1 MLIDDKANDLKNRIA
16 SVIMAAGRGSRMEG
30 FKGNKTLLPL
40 KPGTSPFE
48 GDVPILLYILKNLP
62 SGPKAIVVHHQ
73 EHAVMD
79 ATRGLDVSYCRQ
91 PLLNGTGGA
100 LLVTKDFLGTIDCD
114 RIIVTMGDIPLVR
127 PDTYSRLISQLEHA
141 HLSVLGFTPAEK
153 KQYGVLE
160 MAGERVLRIIEWKYW
175 KQLSR
180 EARNG
185 YTVCNSG
192 IYAARKKTLVPYLE
206 KMASQ
211 PHLVQKQIDG
221 EWTEIEEFF
230 MTDMVALM
238 HEDGLEVGCVL
249 AEDEWEIMGVDDFS
263 ALRKAQS
270 VYRDRFSR

>member
-1 MLIDDKANDLKNRIA
+1 MDDKATDLENRTA

-30 FKGNKTLLPL
+30 FEGNKTLLPL
-40 KPGTSPFE
+40 SPGTSSFE
-48 GDVPILLYILKNLP
+48 GDVPILLHILKNLP

-175 KQLSR
+175 KQLPR
-180 EARNG
+180 GVRNG

-221 EWTEIEEFF
+221 EWNEIEEFF

-249 AEDEWEIMGVDDFS
+249 AEDEWEVMGVDDFS

>member
-1 MLIDDKANDLKNRIA
+1 MDDKATDLENRTA

-30 FKGNKTLLPL
+30 FEGNKTLLPL

-48 GDVPILLYILKNLP
+48 GDVPILLHILKNLP

-100 LLVTKDFLGTIDCD
+100 LLATRDFLGTIDCD

-127 PDTYSRLISQLEHA
+127 PDTYSRLISELEHA

-175 KQLSR
+175 KELPR
-180 EARNG
+180 EARKG

-206 KMASQ
+206 KMASR

-249 AEDEWEIMGVDDFS
+249 AEDEWEVMGVDDFS